1 MKTVSIAAGLALAT
15 VSFVAL
21 LGAETIPTPR
31 MPYSES
37 SAIKRQMLQEKEKEY
52 KNKGYT
58 MFCMQRDSGKPCTV
72 KDFELDHIIPLCLG
86 GSNNSSNL
94 QLQLWAEA
102 KKKDKLE
109 ILSCKMVRAG
119 RLNIDAARSLFTNW
133 RASYKEVFGN
143 EP

>member
-1 MKTVSIAAGLALAT
+1 VAIKAASIAAGLALAA

-21 LGAETIPTPR
+21 LGAEPTAR

-37 SAIKRQMLQEKEKEY
+37 SAIKRSMIPPGHTMSEY
-52 KNKGYT
+52 
-58 MFCMQRDSGKPCTV
+58 
-72 KDFELDHIIPLCLG
+72 ELDHIVPLCLG

-94 QLQLWAEA
+94 QLQPWAEA
-102 KKKDKLE
+102 KKKDELE

-133 RASYKEVFGN
+133 RTSYKEVFGV

>member
-1 MKTVSIAAGLALAT
+1 VAIKAASIAAGLAP

-31 MPYSES
+31 MSYSES
-37 SAIKRQMLQEKEKEY
+37 SAIKRSMIPPGHTMSEY
-52 KNKGYT
+52 
-58 MFCMQRDSGKPCTV
+58 
-72 KDFELDHIIPLCLG
+72 ELDHIIPLCLG

-94 QLQLWAEA
+94 QLQPWAEA
-102 KKKDKLE
+102 KKKDELE

-133 RASYKEVFGN
+133 RTSYKEVFGV